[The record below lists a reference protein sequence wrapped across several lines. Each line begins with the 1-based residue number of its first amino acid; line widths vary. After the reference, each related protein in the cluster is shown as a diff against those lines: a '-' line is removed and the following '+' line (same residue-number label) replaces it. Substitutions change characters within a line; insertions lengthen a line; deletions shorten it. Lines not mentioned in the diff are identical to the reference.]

1 MGPWKVRLRGTVV
14 GPGLRVFVNDGGKR
28 KSTFFCLFLL
38 FWVFLVWVWLVYLFF
53 EGADVRE
60 LALALESG
68 TGMPMLVQG

>member
-38 FWVFLVWVWLVYLFF
+38 FWVFWFGFGWFICFLRGPTL
-53 EGADVRE
+53 G
-60 LALALESG
+60 S
-68 TGMPMLVQG
+68 